1 MSMQQRNTVVSLV
14 SFLLVLGY
22 FCLRVF
28 QMVQTT
34 TFTAPN
40 VFQLWGI
47 VIAAAITITILGTI
61 GATILSAIFY
71 AVRTREEPPKQEY
84 LEDER
89 DKLITLKGTRVAYI
103 VSSLSVLIAML
114 TFVLDQPPLVMF
126 TLLIGSGLVAQ
137 IVGDVYRLFRYRRGV

>member
-1 MSMQQRNTVVSLV
+1 
-14 SFLLVLGY
+14 
-22 FCLRVF
+22 
-28 QMVQTT
+28 MVQTT